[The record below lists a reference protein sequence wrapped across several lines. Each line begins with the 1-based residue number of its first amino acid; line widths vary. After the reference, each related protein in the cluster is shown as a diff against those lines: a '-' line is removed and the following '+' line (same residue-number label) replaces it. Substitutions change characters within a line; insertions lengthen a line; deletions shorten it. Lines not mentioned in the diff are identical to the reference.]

1 MVDESMELKDVIL
14 STLAEIEEISS
25 LPEPLERQTP
35 INETKKGMEP
45 LDEPSVPEI
54 RPIEKKTDIIETV
67 HVVRDDEARMLEGI
81 RERLLVLFEGFQ
93 SPNNT
98 QIEAKVDLTLN
109 FFEYLLAT
117 IDNRLE
123 TIKES

>member
-1 MVDESMELKDVIL
+1 MELKDVIL
-14 STLAEIEEISS
+14 STLAEIEELS
-25 LPEPLERQTP
+25 
-35 INETKKGMEP
+35 
-45 LDEPSVPEI
+45 SVPEKTEHLERI
-54 RPIEKKTDIIETV
+54 IEEKPRQSVEETAVPKPPIIETIQTVIETV
-67 HVVRDDEARMLEGI
+67 HAVRDDEARMLEGI

>member
-1 MVDESMELKDVIL
+1 MELKDVIL
-14 STLAEIEEISS
+14 STLAEIEELSTSS
-25 LPEPLERQTP
+25 ETTEHFEAIAEEKFSPKEEIIPPKPVIESVQT
-35 INETKKGMEP
+35 
-45 LDEPSVPEI
+45 V
-54 RPIEKKTDIIETV
+54 IETV
-67 HVVRDDEARMLEGI
+67 HAVRDDEARMLEGI

>member
-1 MVDESMELKDVIL
+1 MELKDVIL
-14 STLAEIEEISS
+14 STLAELEECVNQNNTI
-25 LPEPLERQTP
+25 PLQDSMP
-35 INETKKGMEP
+35 LNETSVGREIVEADKLFTAFSSERTP
-45 LDEPSVPEI
+45 VIVTNVREDET
-54 RPIEKKTDIIETV
+54 RL
-67 HVVRDDEARMLEGI
+67 LEGI

-93 SPNNT
+93 SPNNV

-123 TIKES
+123 SFKEK

>member
-1 MVDESMELKDVIL
+1 VVDESMELKDVIL
-14 STLAEIEEISS
+14 STLAEIEDLSTVPEPSS
-25 LPEPLERQTP
+25 LKPIKEEKLLPASEMISKEPQPMVENIRQ
-35 INETKKGMEP
+35 I
-45 LDEPSVPEI
+45 V
-54 RPIEKKTDIIETV
+54 ETV
-67 HVVRDDEARMLEGI
+67 HVVRDDEVRMLEGI

-93 SPNNT
+93 SPNNK

-117 IDNRLE
+117 IDNRLD

>member
-1 MVDESMELKDVIL
+1 MELKDVIL
-14 STLAEIEEISS
+14 STLAELEECVNQSS
-25 LPEPLERQTP
+25 GTP
-35 INETKKGMEP
+35 AQESKVFNDVSILHEVTVSDTLCSASFSDEFASKMSAGHEDETR
-45 LDEPSVPEI
+45 L
-54 RPIEKKTDIIETV
+54 
-67 HVVRDDEARMLEGI
+67 LEGI

-93 SPNNT
+93 SPNNV

-123 TIKES
+123 SFKEK